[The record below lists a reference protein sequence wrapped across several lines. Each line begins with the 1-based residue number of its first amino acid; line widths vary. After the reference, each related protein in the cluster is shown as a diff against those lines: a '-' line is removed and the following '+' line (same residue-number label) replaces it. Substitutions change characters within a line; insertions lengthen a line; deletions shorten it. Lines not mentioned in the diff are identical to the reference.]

1 MLHDKF
7 KQISHKALTVG
18 RSPREEFITIPK
30 SLFEDSSL
38 SHRELMNRVEELAK
52 Q

>member
-1 MLHDKF
+1 MLHDEF

-18 RSPREEFITIPK
+18 RSPKEEFITIPK